1 MYYWKQNKLSEGQND
16 KLKLLQIWGPKDFEF

>member
-16 KLKLLQIWGPKDFEF
+16 KLKLLQIWGTKDFEF